1 MGCEM
6 SEELE
11 NLVNEISDFKPIE
24 VDKIAVE
31 LIENSGT
38 KKSKLIFNEDPN
50 FSIKLENR
58 EYKFKLV
65 EPIYIDK
72 IGIKAKT
79 IFKGLS
85 VYYKTKNAEK
95 HYIIQNDK
103 SISISINLKEIIY
116 EITIKNPKD
125 KKIELEK
132 IELFGFRL
140 SQLESIEN
148 NFEAIQKLDTE
159 LKNKVK
165 QISETNQAQLNE
177 IENKSSALEQLH
189 ENLDADIESLTTQK
203 EELEK
208 ETENLNSQIT
218 KLSETKNN
226 LENTK
231 TNLTKKE
238 QELKNSIEERDATLK
253 AVNTNISEKR
263 EELKKLESETSLIA
277 YDVEGYIKTANTHLW
292 WYLGLSIIPWFLIV
306 FMSYIIVCGGIDLIA
321 VLKVEKD
328 AQLWTIFWSR
338 IPFVI
343 AVGTVIFVAYEVS
356 NVFIRKIM
364 EINQQKLD
372 FQKLGILAKDVS
384 ESASQGLDLSDEE
397 KFELRTKL
405 KMEMLKSHLSKDLG
419 KKFEIDIKPN
429 IWNKWLNRNNKDTKS
444 KNDEDNQQDNDDK
457 ND

>member
-1 MGCEM
+1 MN
-6 SEELE
+6 EELE
-11 NLVNEISDFKPIE
+11 NLTNEINDFKPIE
-24 VDKIAVE
+24 ADKITVE
-31 LIENSGT
+31 LIENNGT
-38 KKSKLIFNEDPN
+38 KQSKLIFNEDPS

-79 IFKGLS
+79 IFKGLNI
-85 VYYKTKNAEK
+85 YYKFINGEKN
-95 HYIIQNDK
+95 YVIQSDK
-103 SISISINLKEIIY
+103 NNNLSVNLKEVIY

-140 SQLESIEN
+140 SQLESIKN
-148 NFEAIQKLDTE
+148 NFEELKKLDSE
-159 LKNKVK
+159 LKDEVK
-165 QISETNQAQLNE
+165 KITENNQAQLDE
-177 IENKSSALEQLH
+177 IENRSSALKQLH
-189 ENLDADIESLTTQK
+189 EKLDSDVESLTTQK
-203 EELEK
+203 EELVQ

-231 TNLTKKE
+231 KDLAAKE
-238 QELKNSIEERDATLK
+238 QELKNSIQEREATLTTI
-253 AVNTNISEKR
+253 NTNISTKR
-263 EELKKLESETSLIA
+263 EELKKLESDTSLIA
-277 YDVEGYIKTANTHLW
+277 YDVQDYIKNANTHLL
-292 WYLGLSIIPWFLIV
+292 WYLGLSVIPWLLIV
-306 FMSYIIVCGGIDLIA
+306 FMTCVVIYGGADLTT

-328 AQLWTIFWSR
+328 AQLWAIFWSR
-338 IPFVI
+338 IPFVF

-372 FQKLGILAKDVS
+372 FQKLGIIVKDVIDT
-384 ESASQGLDLSDEE
+384 ASINLDLSDEE

-405 KMEMLKSHLSKDLG
+405 KMDMLKSHLSKDLG
-419 KKFEIDIKPN
+419 KKFEINIKPH
-429 IWNKWLNRNNKDTKS
+429 ILDKWLNRNNKDMKF
-444 KNDEDNQQDNDDK
+444 KNDEDNQRDNDNK
-457 ND
+457 NE

>member
-1 MGCEM
+1 MN
-6 SEELE
+6 EELE
-11 NLVNEISDFKPIE
+11 NLTNEINDFKPIE
-24 VDKIAVE
+24 VDKITVE

-38 KKSKLIFNEDPN
+38 KHSKLIFNEDPN
-50 FSIKLENR
+50 YSIKLEDR

-72 IGIKAKT
+72 ISIKAKT

-85 VYYKTKNAEK
+85 VYYKTKDAEK
-95 HYIIQNDK
+95 HHVIQNDK
-103 SISISINLKEIIY
+103 KNNLTVNLKEVIY
-116 EITIKNPKD
+116 EIIIKNPKD

-132 IELFGFRL
+132 IEFFGFRL
-140 SQLESIEN
+140 SQLESIRN
-148 NFEAIQKLDTE
+148 NFEGIQKLDTE
-159 LKNKVK
+159 LKNKIK
-165 QISETNQAQLNE
+165 KITETNQAQLDE
-177 IENKSSALEQLH
+177 IENKSTALEELH
-189 ENLDADIESLTTQK
+189 EKLDADIESLTTQK
-203 EELEK
+203 EELEQ
-208 ETENLNSQIT
+208 ETENLNAQIME
-218 KLSETKNN
+218 LSNNKKN

-231 TNLTKKE
+231 NELTKNE
-238 QELKNSIEERDATLK
+238 QELKNSIQEREATLST
-253 AVNTNISEKR
+253 VNTNISLKR
-263 EELKKLESETSLIA
+263 EELKELENDTSLIA
-277 YDVEGYIKTANTHLW
+277 YDVQGYIKTANTHLL

-343 AVGTVIFVAYEVS
+343 AVGTVVFVAYEVS

-429 IWNKWLNRNNKDTKS
+429 IWDKWLNRNNKDTKPT
-444 KNDEDNQQDNDDK
+444 NNENNQQDNDDK

>member
-1 MGCEM
+1 MN
-6 SEELE
+6 EELE
-11 NLVNEISDFKPIE
+11 NLTNEINDFKPIE
-24 VDKIAVE
+24 VDKITVE

-38 KKSKLIFNEDPN
+38 KHSKLIFNEDPN
-50 FSIKLENR
+50 YSIKLEDR

-72 IGIKAKT
+72 ISIKAKT

-85 VYYKTKNAEK
+85 VHYKTKDAEK
-95 HYIIQNDK
+95 HHVIQNDK
-103 SISISINLKEIIY
+103 KNNLTVNLKEVIY
-116 EITIKNPKD
+116 EIIIKNPKD

-140 SQLESIEN
+140 SELESIKN
-148 NFEAIQKLDTE
+148 NFETIQKLDTE
-159 LKNKVK
+159 LKNDVK

-189 ENLDADIESLTTQK
+189 EKLDADIESLTTQK

-231 TNLTKKE
+231 TDLIKRE
-238 QELKNSIEERDATLK
+238 QELKNSIQEREATLTII
-253 AVNTNISEKR
+253 NTNISTKR
-263 EELKKLESETSLIA
+263 EELKELESDTSLIA
-277 YDVEGYIKTANTHLW
+277 YDVQDYIKNANTHLLY
-292 WYLGLSIIPWFLIV
+292 YLGLSVIPWILIV
-306 FMSYIIVCGGIDLIA
+306 FMTYFIINGGMDLTT

-338 IPFVI
+338 IPLVI
-343 AVGTVIFVAYEVS
+343 AVATVIFVAYEIS

-444 KNDEDNQQDNDDK
+444 KDDEDNQQDNDDK

>member
-1 MGCEM
+1 MN
-6 SEELE
+6 EELE
-11 NLVNEISDFKPIE
+11 NLTNDINDFKPIE
-24 VDKIAVE
+24 VNKITVE

-38 KKSKLIFNEDPN
+38 KQSKLIFNEDPS

-58 EYKFKLV
+58 EYKFKFV
-65 EPIYIDK
+65 EPVYIDK
-72 IGIKAKT
+72 IVIKAKT
-79 IFKGLS
+79 IFKGLNIT
-85 VYYKTKNAEK
+85 YKTNDRDKSHVIQSDKNNSLSVNLKDIVYEI
-95 HYIIQNDK
+95 IIQ
-103 SISISINLKEIIY
+103 
-116 EITIKNPKD
+116 NPKD

-140 SQLESIEN
+140 SELESIKN
-148 NFEAIQKLDTE
+148 NFEELKKLDIE
-159 LKNKVK
+159 LKNEVK
-165 QISETNQAQLNE
+165 KITETNQAQLDE
-177 IENKSSALEQLH
+177 IATSSSALEQLH
-189 ENLDADIESLTTQK
+189 QTLDADIESLTTQK
-203 EELEK
+203 EELEQ
-208 ETENLNSQIT
+208 EIENLNAQIT
-218 KLSETKNN
+218 ELSNSKKS

-231 TNLTKKE
+231 NELTKKE
-238 QELKNSIEERDATLK
+238 QELKNSIQERETTLST
-253 AVNTNISEKR
+253 VNTNISLKR
-263 EELKKLESETSLIA
+263 EELKESENKTSLIA
-277 YDVEGYIKTANTHLW
+277 YDVQDYIKNANTHLL

-306 FMSYIIVCGGIDLIA
+306 FMSYIIVYGGIDLIA

-343 AVGTVIFVAYEVS
+343 AVGTVVFVAYEVS

-419 KKFEIDIKPN
+419 KKFEIDIKPKT
-429 IWNKWLNRNNKDTKS
+429 WNKYLNRNNKDTEPT
-444 KNDEDNQQDNDDK
+444 NNEDNQQDNNDSK
-457 ND
+457 NE

>member
-24 VDKIAVE
+24 VDKIEVE

-58 EYKFKLV
+58 EYKFKLI

-79 IFKGLS
+79 IFKGLNIC
-85 VYYKTKNAEK
+85 YKFLNGEKN
-95 HYIIQNDK
+95 YVIQSDK
-103 SISISINLKEIIY
+103 NNNLAVNLKEVIY

-140 SQLESIEN
+140 SELESIKN

-177 IENKSSALEQLH
+177 IENKSYALEQLH

-203 EELEK
+203 EELEQ
-208 ETENLNSQIT
+208 ETENLNAQIT
-218 KLSETKNN
+218 ELSNSKKS

-231 TNLTKKE
+231 NELTKNE
-238 QELKNSIEERDATLK
+238 QELKNSIQEREATLST
-253 AVNTNISEKR
+253 VNTNISLKR
-263 EELKKLESETSLIA
+263 EELKELENKTSLIA
-277 YDVEGYIKTANTHLW
+277 YDVQDYIKNANTHLW
-292 WYLGLSIIPWFLIV
+292 CYLGLSLIPWGL
-306 FMSYIIVCGGIDLIA
+306 IIVITCFIIFGGADLTT
-321 VLKVEKD
+321 VFKVEKD

-343 AVGTVIFVAYEVS
+343 AVGTVVFVAYEVS

-419 KKFEIDIKPN
+419 KKFEIDIKPKT
-429 IWNKWLNRNNKDTKS
+429 WNKYLNRNNKDTKPT
-444 KNDEDNQQDNDDK
+444 NNEDNQQDNDDK